1 MTRADA
7 QQGDNWLDGFVPYQI
22 YRITNSL
29 NQRLRARLRELPLSL
44 SRWRVLSVLRANG
57 TLTINSIAE
66 LAAMEQPTVSR
77 TVTQLV
83 RQKLVSR
90 RAASADS
97 RFSEVRLTAAGQA
110 AFEAIYPIATE
121 HQTVALKGFSK
132 SEIRTLRAYLQRI
145 QDNIA
150 ADTAAGSDW
159 AARRQA

>member
-1 MTRADA
+1 MNNA
-7 QQGDNWLDGFVPYQI
+7 QSKPGDNWLDGFVPYQI

-29 NQRLRARLRELPLSL
+29 NQRLRARLRRLPMSL
-44 SRWRVLSVLRANG
+44 SRWRVLGVLQANG
-57 TLTINSIAE
+57 TLTINAIAD

-90 RAASADS
+90 RAASTDS
-97 RFSEVRLTAAGQA
+97 RFSEVSLTRAGQE
-110 AFEAIYPIATE
+110 AFEAIHPIATE
-121 HQTVALKGFSK
+121 HQTVALRGFNK

-150 ADTAAGSDW
+150 AEAKISNTWPAG
-159 AARRQA
+159 RRA